1 MIRKGRND
9 SLDKVFTY
17 IVIAAI
23 IAGVIGVF
31 FYLHQSNPGGG
42 MFWQKVVVEEKDPLE
57 PGNLIRVPVP
67 LDEEMRHA
75 KKIVFQLEI
84 EPENAE
90 VEFGL
95 IGRGQELR
103 DANLIGDRVGK
114 SVARAPG
121 RRIVV
126 TDSAP
131 PGNYEVAIRNI
142 TQTKAYV
149 NVRVI
154 LKKS

>member
-17 IVIAAI
+17 IVIAAVI
-23 IAGVIGVF
+23 IGAIGVF
-31 FYLHQSNPGGG
+31 YYLHQSNPGGG
-42 MFWQKVVVEEKDPLE
+42 MFWQKIVVDERNPLDA
-57 PGNLIRVPVP
+57 GMLIRIPVP
-67 LDEEMRHA
+67 LDEEMRRS
-75 KKIVFQLEI
+75 KKIVFQVEI
-84 EPENAE
+84 EPENTE

-95 IGRGQELR
+95 VGRGQELR
-103 DANLIGDRVGK
+103 EGNLIGDRVGK

-131 PGNYEVAIRNI
+131 PGNYEVAVRNI